1 MNKMFFYD
9 IYTVYWREWV
19 VFTRTYR
26 KFLLSRMV
34 TPLLY
39 ILAFGIGLG
48 RNISVDGGSYLS
60 FIIPGMIAMNSMNI
74 SFNSVASP
82 LNMSRLYYH
91 TLETYIISPIST
103 WAFVLGKVFSGILRG
118 VISTGIILLIA
129 YVLGVQVYVGGWFF
143 PLLILNCGVFAALG
157 VAAAMAMPTHE
168 DMGNF
173 STYVLVPMSFLC
185 GTFFKA
191 DGFPP
196 FIKYFLSVLPL
207 SPASN
212 ALRAVAH
219 HQALQWGW
227 IVVMLVYLILF
238 LYASYWL
245 IAKKREE

>member
-9 IYTVYWREWV
+9 IYTVYWRDWL
-19 VFTRTYR
+19 VFTRTYK
-26 KFLLSRMV
+26 KFLLSRMI

-48 RNISVDGGSYLS
+48 RNISVDGSSYLS

-74 SFNSVASP
+74 SFNTVASP

-103 WAFVLGKVFSGILRG
+103 WAFVLGKVLSGILRG
-118 VISTGIILLIA
+118 VLSTGIILLIS
-129 YVLGVQVYVGGWFF
+129 YILGVKVYIGGWFI
-143 PLLILNCGVFAALG
+143 PVLLLNCGVFAALG

-191 DGFPP
+191 DGFPT
-196 FIKYFLSVLPL
+196 FIAYFLSALPL
-207 SPASN
+207 TPASS
-212 ALRAVAH
+212 ALRALSH
-219 HQALQWGW
+219 HQALQWHW
-227 IVVMLVYLILF
+227 IAIMLVYLLMF
-238 LYASYWL
+238 LCASYYL

>member
-9 IYTVYWREWV
+9 VYTVYWRDWLV
-19 VFTRTYR
+19 LTRTYK
-26 KFLLSRMV
+26 KFLLSRMI

-74 SFNSVASP
+74 SFNTVASP

-118 VISTGIILLIA
+118 VLSTGIILLIS
-129 YVLGVQVYVGGWFF
+129 YVLGVKVYIGGWFI
-143 PLLILNCGVFAALG
+143 PVLLLNCGVFAALG

-191 DGFPP
+191 DGFPAI
-196 FIKYFLSVLPL
+196 IKYFLSALPL
-207 SPASN
+207 TPASS
-212 ALRAVAH
+212 ALRALSH
-219 HQALQWGW
+219 HQVLQWYW
-227 IVVMLVYLILF
+227 LVIMLAYFFIF
-238 LYASYWL
+238 LYISYYL